1 MGYETILLFIAAIVL
16 LIIIHEFGHFIAAR
30 AFGVE
35 VEEFGIG
42 FPPRALQLFTWK
54 GTLFSLNWIP
64 LGGFVR
70 PKGENDPTVEG
81 GLAAASPWVRIGVF
95 LAGPVAN
102 LITAVLLYA
111 LIFARAGLP
120 DDSVTLV
127 VDVAPN
133 SPAAEVGLQPDDVI
147 LSIAGIE
154 IDSTQTLV
162 DAIAAN
168 LGQETSIV
176 VDRSGET
183 IQNALVP
190 REKPPAGEG
199 AIGITFSHPRI
210 PINTWEA
217 LGYGYESVTFHIRE
231 ILLIPSRLINGTV
244 QPEEARLVGYVS
256 MARMLQTV
264 REQEA
269 ESGMPAGTNTLAF
282 FAYISLS
289 LGLLNLLPIP
299 AVDGG
304 RIAFTLPEILFRK
317 RIPTHFENAVNLI
330 SFGLLL
336 LLLIYVN
343 INDVVNP
350 VNLAP

>member
-1 MGYETILLFIAAIVL
+1 MPFATILQFIGALVL
-16 LIIIHEFGHFIAAR
+16 LIIIHEFGHYIAAR
-30 AFGVE
+30 IFGVE

-81 GLAAASPWVRIGVF
+81 GLAAATPWVRIAVF
-95 LAGPVAN
+95 LAGPLAN
-102 LITAVLLYA
+102 LLTAVLLYT

-120 DDSVTLV
+120 DDSVTQV
-127 VDVAPN
+127 VGVASG
-133 SPAAEVGLQPDDVI
+133 SPAAAVGMLPDDLI
-147 LSIAGIE
+147 LNIGGVE

-176 VDRSGET
+176 VERAGEP
-183 IQNALVP
+183 IEYSLVP
-190 REKPPAGEG
+190 RQEPPPGEG

-210 PINTWEA
+210 PISTWQA
-217 LGYGYESVTFHIRE
+217 LGYGYQSVTFQIGE
-231 ILLIPSRLINGTV
+231 ILRIPSRLINGTV
-244 QPEEARLVGYVS
+244 QPEQARLVGYVS
-256 MARMLQTV
+256 MARMFQSV

-269 ESGMPAGTNTLAF
+269 DSGMPAGTNTLAF

-304 RIAFTLPEILFRK
+304 RIAFALPEILIRK
-317 RIPTHFENAVNLI
+317 RIPTRFENAVNLI

-343 INDVVNP
+343 INDVINP
-350 VNLAP
+350 VNLVP

>member
-1 MGYETILLFIAAIVL
+1 MNPIDL
-16 LIIIHEFGHFIAAR
+16 LIFIGALVVLIILHEFGHYAA
-30 AFGVE
+30 AKLLGVE

-42 FPPRALQLFTWK
+42 FPPRALKLFTWR

-70 PKGENDPTVEG
+70 PKGENDPSIPG
-81 GLAAASPWVRIGVF
+81 GLAAASPWVRITVF

-102 LITAVLLYA
+102 LIAAVLLYA
-111 LIFARAGLP
+111 IIFGRAGMP
-120 DDSVTLV
+120 DETITNI
-127 VDVAPN
+127 VDIAPN
-133 SPAAEVGLQPDDVI
+133 SPAAVAGLLPGDTL
-147 LSIAGIE
+147 LSVAGVD
-154 IDSTQTLV
+154 IDSSAILV
-162 DAIAAN
+162 DTIGAN
-168 LGQETSIV
+168 LGVETVIV
-176 VDRSGET
+176 AARAGET
-183 IQNALVP
+183 LEVTLIP
-190 REKPPAGEG
+190 RENPPAGEG

-210 PINTWEA
+210 AIPLWQAGA
-217 LGYGYESVTFHIRE
+217 LGAETVYLQASQLFM
-231 ILLIPSRLINGTV
+231 LPSQLMSGAV

-256 MARMLQTV
+256 MARMFQNV

-269 ESGMPAGTNTLAF
+269 DSGMPAGTNTMAF

-304 RIAFTLPEILFRK
+304 RILFALPEILFRK
-317 RIPTHFENAVNLI
+317 RIPMRFENAVNLV

-343 INDVVNP
+343 VQDVINP
-350 VNLAP
+350 VEFAP